1 MKTEGKFILDGTKLV
16 PVYDL
21 IEWATWIETNSTI
34 ATDEIGKVKVSTT
47 FFGLDIGHVFG
58 RPQLFETMVFGGGA
72 DPYAYGRYA
81 TYDEAIA
88 GHADALNLVR
98 SNLNLIDETVG
109 K

>member
-21 IEWATWIETNSTI
+21 IEWATWIETNYQI
-34 ATDEIGKVKVSTT
+34 ATDEIGRVRVLTT

-58 RPQLFETMVFGGGA
+58 RPQLFETMIFGEGH
-72 DPYAYGRYA
+72 PYAYARYA

-98 SNLNLIDETVG
+98 SNSNLIDETVG